1 MQRSSPARRLPAAVV
16 LSAGLLLAACSGGGD
31 PSERSAAQ
39 VAGEAQVRVEAVS
52 ARADMVTGGD
62 VLLAVDATRVEE
74 VRIEGEPVQVA
85 FEPVGDRSVG
95 LVGGLPAGAS
105 TIEVR
110 TPDGRGELE
119 VVDHPRNGPVFS
131 GERLPMTVCTT
142 HNFGLAPAEPPECLA
157 DTVVSFGW
165 IDAEG
170 ELHTVAEPSQVPPEA
185 ATVELDGTSR
195 PAVLRVERGVINR
208 AVYEIVSL
216 HTTDSPIPELDRD
229 HWNGRLVYRF
239 GGGCG
244 TTFGQGFTMLGPP
257 DRSLLADGYAFATST
272 LNTFQ
277 VQCNDVLSA
286 ETAMMVKEHFSE
298 TLGVP
303 ELTIGEGG
311 SGGAIQQVLIAQNY
325 PGILDAIGPT
335 LTFPDA
341 ASIAPGV
348 IDCALLRSFY
358 ATDAGRSFDARQ
370 QSAVNGHLSTTTC
383 MVWEQSFVPV
393 VDPTKCGFGDAVQGN
408 LLTSLPGLDKGL
420 AVVPPEQLYDAQ
432 ANPDG
437 VRCTFQDSYV
447 NVFGRDPATGFARR
461 PLDNTGV
468 QYGLQALED
477 GVISFEQFLALNSGI
492 GGLDVDGRH
501 QPQRMVAEEATIES
515 AYRSGRVS
523 QGGGLHEI
531 PIIAMNVY
539 ADQSGDIHDRFRM
552 FSLAERLRGTDGAP
566 APNLALWTRPKPPE
580 GDLLEQLS
588 GALSTGAQITRT
600 LDAWATALKADT
612 SERSISEKLADARPA
627 EAVHTCLDLDGAV
640 VAAGPD
646 VYDGPGPCTDP
657 YPMGG
662 DPRTAA
668 GAPLRNDIGKCAL
681 QPVRRAVAS
690 GVYGVE
696 PTDAQIVELEGVF
709 PDGVCDWTRPG
720 VGQVELGGTWQT
732 Y

>member
-1 MQRSSPARRLPAAVV
+1 MERPSPARRLPGLAV
-16 LSAGLLLAACSGGGD
+16 LAAGLLLAACSGDGD
-31 PSERSAAQ
+31 PSEGAAAQ
-39 VAGEAQVRVEAVS
+39 VAGAAQVKVEAVS
-52 ARADMVTGGD
+52 TRADMVTGGD
-62 VLLAVDATRVEE
+62 VLLAVDAAHVDEVRVGGEE
-74 VRIEGEPVQVA
+74 VEVA
-85 FEPVGDRSVG
+85 FEPIDGRSVG
-95 LVGGLPAGAS
+95 LVSGVPTGAS

-110 TPDGRGELE
+110 TPEGRGELE
-119 VVDHPRNGPVFS
+119 VVGHPRHGPVFS

-142 HNFGLAPAEPPECLA
+142 HNFGLTVAEPPECLA

-165 IDAEG
+165 IDGEG
-170 ELHTVAEPSQVPPEA
+170 EVHTVSDASQIPAEA
-185 ATVELDGTSR
+185 ATVELDGSTR

-216 HTTDSPIPELDRD
+216 HTSGSATPEFDRD

-257 DRSLLADGYAFATST
+257 DTSLLAEGYAFATST

-298 TLGVP
+298 TLGLP

-311 SGGAIQQVLIAQNY
+311 SGGAIQQILIAQNY

-348 IDCALLRSFY
+348 IDCALLRNFY
-358 ATDAGRSFDARQ
+358 ATPEGRSFGVPQ
-370 QSAVNGHLSTTTC
+370 QAAVNGHLSTTTC

-393 VDPTKCGFGDAVQGN
+393 VDPTACGFGDAVQGN

-420 AVVPPEQLYDAQ
+420 AVVPPEQLYDPQ
-432 ANPDG
+432 TNPDG

-468 QYGLQALED
+468 QYGLVALND
-477 GVISFEQFLALNSGI
+477 GAITFEQFLALNTGI
-492 GGLDVDGRH
+492 GGLDIDGRA
-501 QPQRMVAEEATIES
+501 QPQRMVADRSTIEA

-523 QGGGLHEI
+523 QGGGLHEV
-531 PIIAMNVY
+531 PVIALNVY

-552 FSLAERLRGTDGAP
+552 FSLAERLRGPDGAA
-566 APNLALWTRPKPPE
+566 APNLALWTRPKPPK

-612 SERSISEKLADARPA
+612 SDRPISEKLADSRPP
-627 EAVHTCLDLDGAV
+627 EAVHACFDLEGAV

-646 VYDGPGPCTDP
+646 VYDGAGPCTDP

-668 GAPLRNDIGKCAL
+668 GAPLRNDIGKCSL
-681 QPVRRAVAS
+681 QPVRRAVS
-690 GVYGVE
+690 DGVYAAE
-696 PTDAQIVELEGVF
+696 LTEAQIVAIEAAF